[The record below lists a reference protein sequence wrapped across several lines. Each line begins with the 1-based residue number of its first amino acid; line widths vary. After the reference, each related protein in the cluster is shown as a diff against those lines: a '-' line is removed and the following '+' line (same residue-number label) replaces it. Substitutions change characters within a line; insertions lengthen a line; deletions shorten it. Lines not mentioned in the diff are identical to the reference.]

1 MSPSYCEALAFPIVQ
16 PLSRP
21 ARSSIVAMVVKASPS
36 SKPST
41 CLLEVD
47 QAAEWLWLC

>member
-21 ARSSIVAMVVKASPS
+21 ARSSIVAMVVKASPVVAV
-36 SKPST
+36 
-41 CLLEVD
+41 L
-47 QAAEWLWLC
+47 AR